1 MVIRRKVGVLF
12 ELCIAE
18 RNLHRIAEVL
28 KVLQRKLFHLV
39 SGVATLE
46 VRAKCVALDGLG
58 QDHRRLTLMLHR
70 CPVGRVNLA
79 VVVAAALEVPDFVVA
94 VVLYQRLGSRVA
106 AEEVL
111 PYIGAVVGLVGLEV
125 SIGCGVHQI
134 HQGAVFV
141 GVQQCIPLAAPHH
154 LDDVPTGATEEG
166 LQLLNNFAVAAHR
179 PVEPLQVAVDDEGQ
193 VVEALEC
200 GHVGQSATFRLVGL
214 AIAEEGPHMLIG
226 GVLDAAVMQVVVEPG
241 LINGVHRAQPHGHR
255 GELPEVGHQPRV
267 RIGRQ
272 PAAGVRVLLS
282 EAVHLVR

>member
-1 MVIRRKVGVLF
+1 
-12 ELCIAE
+12 
-18 RNLHRIAEVL
+18 
-28 KVLQRKLFHLV
+28 
-39 SGVATLE
+39 
-46 VRAKCVALDGLG
+46 
-58 QDHRRLTLMLHR
+58 MLHR
-70 CPVGRVNLA
+70 RPVGCVNLA
-79 VVVAAALEVPDFVVA
+79 VVMAAALEVPDFVVA